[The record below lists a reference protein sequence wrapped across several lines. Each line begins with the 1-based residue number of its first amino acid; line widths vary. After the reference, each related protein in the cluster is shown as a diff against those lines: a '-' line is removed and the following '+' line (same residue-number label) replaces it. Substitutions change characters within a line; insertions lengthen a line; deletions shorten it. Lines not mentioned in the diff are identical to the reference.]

1 MQQLKQSPGSKVGRY
16 FFLLFGGLWTGI
28 SCCVT
33 AGIVGPLAFSFNS
46 ENPLGSL
53 AEMAFPAI
61 FMSIFLLVGFIFLAV
76 GILPLIARTRVDP
89 PQVVISNSN
98 LRSGEE
104 FSLGYQQT
112 FKSAVDV
119 EKLIVQLLLRESAT
133 YRRGTDTVTVTHDHV
148 LQNFEEPPR
157 HFDAGQQYVQ
167 NFRWAIPR
175 GAMHSFQASRNRL
188 YWIVKVKVDLKG
200 WPDYDEEFGLT
211 VMPEIA

>member
-1 MQQLKQSPGSKVGRY
+1 MQQLKQSPGSSVGRY

-28 SCCVT
+28 SCCVG
-33 AGIVGPLAFSFNS
+33 AGIAGPALINFDINNPFNNFM
-46 ENPLGSL
+46 EV
-53 AEMAFPAI
+53 AFPVVFI
-61 FMSIFLLVGFIFLAV
+61 GCFIGVGLIFLVAGV
-76 GILPLIARTRVDP
+76 MPLIARTRIEP

-104 FSLGYQQT
+104 FSLGYQQN
-112 FKSAVDV
+112 FKSGVDV
-119 EKLIVQLLLRESAT
+119 EKLVVQLLLRESAT

-148 LQNFEEPPR
+148 LQNFEEPAR

-188 YWIVKVKVDLKG
+188 YWIVKVKVDMKG

-211 VMPEIA
+211 VLPEIL